1 MSEKVLIVEDEISM
15 QNVLKSKVEQL
26 GFKVI
31 QSFDG
36 KEALQ
41 KVKTEKPDLILLD
54 IIMPEKSG
62 FEVLKE
68 LKLKQ
73 KSKIPVVILTNLGQE
88 NDIKMAKEL
97 GAVDYILKANISL
110 RDLMVK
116 ISNYLQK
123 K

>member
-1 MSEKVLIVEDEISM
+1 MSEKVLIAEDEISM

>member
-1 MSEKVLIVEDEISM
+1 MSEKVLIAEDEISM

-88 NDIKMAKEL
+88 NDIKMGKEL